1 MPVGKLTG
9 IIFLY
14 PQLDTMTSQLTP
26 QLAAMNRIDGLI
38 SKTTLLQ
45 NSAEAILAA
54 VLNDAVEFPKRSSP
68 SPDSDL
74 ECPAILTDKYIVEL
88 TRLKNNLSELVG
100 YYKDQKEQFSASVAA
115 ITERVNATQ
124 ETQKQDAPVV
134 ETVESLRERIERLA
148 SEDAGS
154 TEAEAEQGPHVHK
167 TIRQDR
173 NEVLAAAS
181 KLAMGLDPAQRIA
194 KPNTLPAALPAIDL
208 NKDDAAP
215 LRPLENSIMRLLGPN
230 SPLLDIF
237 MMSPWLANG
246 KGFVTVGTPGFNWYK
261 GTDPMER
268 EPAARASLPSG
279 FYFGED
285 VPKYVILRMSK
296 CIIIWGFE
304 LEPESMS
311 VYIAGTSDANP
322 DSVRWFKPSDLA
334 ASHTRQLIGELL
346 EAVEKHKPAA
356 N

>member
-1 MPVGKLTG
+1 
-9 IIFLY
+9 
-14 PQLDTMTSQLTP
+14 MTTQLTP
-26 QLAAMNRIDGLI
+26 QQAAMERLENLLNRTAKLYYGIR
-38 SKTTLLQ
+38 TLVDCTLC
-45 NSAEAILAA
+45 
-54 VLNDAVEFPKRSSP
+54 DAVDFPKRSSP
-68 SPDSDL
+68 GPDSDL
-74 ECPAILTDKYIVEL
+74 ERPFILTDEGLIVLTQLRDEL
-88 TRLKNNLSELVG
+88 RELVI
-100 YYKDQKEQFSASVAA
+100 YYTNQKEQFSASMAA
-115 ITERVNATQ
+115 ITDRVSAIQ
-124 ETQKQDAPVV
+124 ETQIQEIPEK
-134 ETVESLRERIERLA
+134 ETVETLRERIERIA
-148 SEDAGS
+148 
-154 TEAEAEQGPHVHK
+154 AENVNSVDDVLEKGPHVHK

-346 EAVEKHKPAA
+346 EAVEKHKPVAK
-356 N
+356 

>member
-14 PQLDTMTSQLTP
+14 PQPDTMTTQLTP
-26 QLAAMNRIDGLI
+26 QQAALQRLDDMLE
-38 SKTTLLQ
+38 KTSRLHASA
-45 NSAEAILAA
+45 NSILDIA
-54 VLNDAVEFPKRSSP
+54 LNDAVALQKFNNDAGFDDVNNPV
-68 SPDSDL
+68 
-74 ECPAILTDKYIVEL
+74 ILSEDGIVCI
-88 TRLKNNLSELVG
+88 TRLRNDLGDLVSH
-100 YYKDQKEQFSASVAA
+100 YTKQREQFTASLNAIAERNTPSAEV
-115 ITERVNATQ
+115 
-124 ETQKQDAPVV
+124 APVD
-134 ETVESLRERIERLA
+134 TVESLRERIERIA
-148 SEDAGS
+148 SEDVGS
-154 TEAEAEQGPHVHK
+154 VEAVLEQGPHVHK

-194 KPNTLPAALPAIDL
+194 KPDILQSALPAIDL

-237 MMSPWLANG
+237 MMSPWLENG

-268 EPAARASLPSG
+268 EPATRASLPSG

-285 VPKYVILRMSK
+285 VPKYAILRMSK

-346 EAVEKHKPAA
+346 EAVEKYKPVT

>member
-1 MPVGKLTG
+1 MPVSFPAGN
-9 IIFLY
+9 IFLY
-14 PQLDTMTSQLTP
+14 PQQDTMTTQLTP
-26 QLAAMNRIDGLI
+26 QQAAMNRIDSLI
-38 SKTTLLQ
+38 SRTTLLQ
-45 NSAEAILAA
+45 NSAETILAA
-54 VLNDAVEFPKRSSP
+54 VLNDAVEFPKRDSP
-68 SPDSDL
+68 GPDSNL
-74 ECPAILTDKYIVEL
+74 ERPVILTDKYIVEL
-88 TRLKNNLSELVG
+88 TRLKNNLGELVSH
-100 YYKDQKEQFSASVAA
+100 YKNQKEQFSASVAA
-115 ITERVNATQ
+115 ITERVNDAQ
-124 ETQKQDAPVV
+124 ETQKQDAPAV

-154 TEAEAEQGPHVHK
+154 AEAVLEQGPRVHK

-173 NEVLAAAS
+173 NEVLASAS
-181 KLAMGLDPAQRIA
+181 KLAMGLDPTQHIV
-194 KPNTLPAALPAIDL
+194 KPDTLPAIDL
-208 NKDDAAP
+208 NKDGAAP

-285 VPKYVILRMSK
+285 VPKYAILRMSK